1 MAGPPAEEATPPLSL
16 SPSLL
21 HRRLAAG
28 LTPRLSFTGGEVGPW
43 QDRARSKITELIGLP
58 RIAEAVPVRTPPAG
72 RTHWRQA
79 DRLGTIEK
87 FSFESEPGSDLVG
100 YLCLPT
106 EAEPPYPTVI
116 CLQGHS
122 TGMHNSIGRDRDDE
136 RIPISVE
143 GDRDFALGALRH
155 GFAALCIEQRAFGY
169 RRELDQQAVSS
180 HGCQDATMHALM
192 LGRTL
197 IGERVFDVDRGLD
210 YLATR
215 DDIDQSRIGIMGN
228 SGGGTVS
235 VYAAA
240 VLDRIAFAMPSC
252 SVCTYRD
259 SIMAIYHCADNYVP
273 GILPELEF
281 ADVVGCFA
289 PKPLVVV
296 AGRDDA
302 IFPLPG
308 VRETFDAISGLYA
321 AAGAADQCR
330 LVIGD
335 GGHRF
340 YEQQGWS
347 ALLELING

>member
-1 MAGPPAEEATPPLSL
+1 MAGARDPAPPLRL

-21 HRRLAAG
+21 HRQLAAEI
-28 LTPRLSFTGGEVGPW
+28 TPRLGFTGGDLGPW
-43 QDRARSKITELIGLP
+43 QDRARTKITELIGLS
-58 RIAEAVPVRTPPAG
+58 RIAEAVPVRTPPAT
-72 RTHWRQA
+72 RTHGRQS

-87 FSFESEPGSDLVG
+87 ISFESEPGSDLVG
-100 YLCLPT
+100 YLCLPHD
-106 EAEPPYPTVI
+106 AEPPYPTVI

-122 TGMHNSIGRDRDDE
+122 TGMHLSIGRDFHDE
-136 RIPISVE
+136 RTPITVE

-155 GFAALCIEQRAFGY
+155 GFAALCLEQRSFGH
-169 RRELDQQAVSS
+169 RQERDQEAVSP
-180 HGCQDATMHALM
+180 HGCHDATMHALM

-197 IGERVFDVDRGLD
+197 LGERVFDVDRGLD

-215 DDIDQSRIGIMGN
+215 DEIDQDRIGVMGN
-228 SGGGTVS
+228 SGGGTVT

-252 SVCTYRD
+252 AVCTFRD

-273 GILPELEF
+273 GILPELEL

-296 AGRDDA
+296 AGREDP

-308 VRETFDAISGLYA
+308 VQESFAAISAIYA
-321 AAGAADQCR
+321 AAGAPDACR

-340 YEQQGWS
+340 YEQAGWS
-347 ALLELING
+347 ALLELIND